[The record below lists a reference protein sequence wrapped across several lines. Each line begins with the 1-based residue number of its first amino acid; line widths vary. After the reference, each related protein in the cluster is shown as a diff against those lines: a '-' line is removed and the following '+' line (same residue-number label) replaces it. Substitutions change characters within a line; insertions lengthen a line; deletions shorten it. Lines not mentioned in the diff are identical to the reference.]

1 MDVKALEGK
10 LKSIQDV
17 QERLDL
23 LDALADHYYD
33 EDDYQKALRFYNE
46 ARGLAA
52 PGNAKAYY
60 TAQFGICHYLL
71 HNDRE
76 AREALLAA
84 QAMSNPSGP
93 EFSPE
98 IHGLLHYFLGSLWE
112 YEGNNEASLQARL
125 EALKHIE
132 QLHPEAQWML
142 LAGLSRN
149 YEELGDNRKAIDYST
164 QALSLISEQDP
175 ELAYLYESLGHNHY
189 EMEEFDKALAYFS
202 RVLELD
208 PDFERKDDIY
218 FAIGLCY
225 QRLTDYKTAMDCY
238 AKLLEAKKL
247 VRKSQESLAWLY
259 GEIAY
264 CHYQLSEHEETLRA
278 IEEALRE
285 TIEKKE
291 ELAELR
297 SFLTNSYQALGRYQ
311 DAVREGERTLKIC
324 RQFPSLDMMLPNLAL
339 SYYHL
344 GNIEQFK
351 FYRNWCNR
359 EFPDRSWTKQ
369 LNKLKA

>member
-1 MDVKALEGK
+1 MNVKALEGR
-10 LKSIQDV
+10 LKSIQDT
-17 QERLDL
+17 QERLDI

-33 EDDYQKALRFYNE
+33 EDDFQKALRFYQE
-46 ARGLAA
+46 ARELAPA
-52 PGNAKAYY
+52 GNPKAYY
-60 TAQFGICHYLL
+60 TAQSGICHYLL

-76 AREALLAA
+76 ARDALFAA
-84 QAMSNPSGP
+84 RSMSDPMAP
-93 EFSPE
+93 EFLPE
-98 IHGLLHYFLGSLWE
+98 IHGLLHYFLGSLLE
-112 YEGNNEASLQARL
+112 YEGKNQASLEARL
-125 EALKHIE
+125 EALKYIDE
-132 QLHPEAQWML
+132 LHCEAQWML

-149 YEELGDNRKAIDYST
+149 YEELGDNRKAIEYST
-164 QALSLISEQDP
+164 RAISLISEEDP

-189 EMEEFDKALAYFS
+189 ELEEFDKALAYFS
-202 RVLELD
+202 RVLEVD
-208 PDFERKDDIY
+208 PQFERRDDVY

-225 QRLTDYKTAMDCY
+225 QRLTDYKTAVDCY
-238 AKLLEAKKL
+238 KKLLEMKRLAPT
-247 VRKSQESLAWLY
+247 RQESLAWLY

-264 CHYQLSEHEETLRA
+264 CHYQLSEHEDTLRA

-285 TIEKKE
+285 NIEKKE

-311 DAVREGERTLKIC
+311 EAVREGEKTLKIS
-324 RQFPSLDMMLPNLAL
+324 RHFPSLDLMLPNLAL

-344 GNIEQFK
+344 GNLEQFR

>member
-1 MDVKALEGK
+1 MDVKVLEGR

-17 QERLDL
+17 RERLDL
-23 LDALADHYYD
+23 LDTLADHYYD
-33 EDDYQKALRFYNE
+33 EDDYQKALKFYQE
-46 ARGLAA
+46 ARVLAP
-52 PGNAKAYY
+52 PGNGRAYY
-60 TAQFGICHYLL
+60 TAQSGICHYLL

-76 AREALLAA
+76 AKEALLAA
-84 QAMSNPSGP
+84 RAMSDPDAS

-112 YEGNNEASLQARL
+112 YEGSNEHSLEARL
-125 EALKHIE
+125 EALKYFQH
-132 QLHPEAQWML
+132 LHPEAQWML

-149 YEELGDNRKAIDYST
+149 YEEQGENRQAIQYSS
-164 QALSLISEQDP
+164 QAISLISAEDP
-175 ELAYLYESLGHNHY
+175 ELAYLYEGLGHNHY
-189 EMEEFDKALAYFS
+189 ELEEFDKALAYFC

-208 PDFERKDDIY
+208 PEFERKDDIY

-225 QRLTDYKTAMDCY
+225 QRLTDYRTAMECY
-238 AKLLEAKKL
+238 TKLLEAKKL

-264 CHYQLSEHEETLRA
+264 CRYQLGEHEETLKA
-278 IEEALRE
+278 IAEALKE

-297 SFLTNSYQALGRYQ
+297 SFLTNSYQALGRHQ
-311 DAVREGERTLKIC
+311 DAVREGEKTLKIC

-359 EFPDRSWTKQ
+359 DFPDRSWTKQ